1 MVVVLLFF
9 GWNVA
14 YYRLGIYIDLDP
26 DAPVTTFMTT
36 DEDTIYTR
44 SSKTPL
50 PGILSYGL

>member
-1 MVVVLLFF
+1 MVLLFF